1 MKDDLVISLFL
12 QCFGSTL
19 RIMQISRK
27 NVGWPSYFS
36 IFAVFWEHITDNA
49 NYSIAP
55 RIPPGQGQGIA
66 KSLTFI
72 ETSSLRH
79 LQRQKI
85 GRKIYKN
92 RCVGVLEPPNPAKIE
107 PQVTQVGPKIDK
119 NDSRDP
125 LGAQVA
131 SRTAPGPT
139 GSFGVPPFFDFS
151 GRTWSLQGSIFGK
164 SGFWRGPRN
173 RHFEHKST

>member
-1 MKDDLVISLFL
+1 MK
-12 QCFGSTL
+12 
-19 RIMQISRK
+19 
-27 NVGWPSYFS
+27 
-36 IFAVFWEHITDNA
+36 IFPF
-49 NYSIAP
+49 YSIAP

-79 LQRQKI
+79 LQRQKV

-92 RCVGVLEPPNPAKIE
+92 RCVGVLEPPYPSKIE

-119 NDSRDP
+119 NGSRDP

-131 SRTAPGPT
+131 PRTAPGPQET
-139 GSFGVPPFFDFS
+139 LSGRTFRARYDFS
-151 GRTWSLQGSIFGK
+151 GRTRSLQGSIFGK
-164 SGFWRGPRN
+164 SGFWRGPPN
-173 RHFEHKST
+173 PHFEH